1 MSLGSL
7 ASAFSWGQSSVS
19 TALQRF
25 TPTCSSNLA
34 AALHSCFGF
43 SASGILGRLV
53 PLWLALVGLLL
64 GFLLGSVA
72 SQGRLRCAC
81 RRAADLEEVQFE
93 LEGRQISLAG
103 RAPAADAGRGL
114 GVHRLRR
121 GGGTLA

>member
-43 SASGILGRLV
+43 SASGFLGLLV
-53 PLWLALVGLLL
+53 PVWLTLVATLL
-64 GFLLGSVA
+64 GFLLGTVA
-72 SQGRLRCAC
+72 AQGYLRCAC
-81 RRAADLEEVQFE
+81 RRAADLEEVQLE
-93 LEGRQISLAG
+93 LQGSSFAG
-103 RAPAADAGRGL
+103 RVHAADAGRGL